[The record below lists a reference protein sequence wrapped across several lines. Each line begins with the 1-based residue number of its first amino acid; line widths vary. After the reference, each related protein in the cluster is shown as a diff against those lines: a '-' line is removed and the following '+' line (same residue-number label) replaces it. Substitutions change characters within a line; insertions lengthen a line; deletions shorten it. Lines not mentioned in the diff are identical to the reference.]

1 MESLG
6 FDVSRTDLSIVMIN
20 EVFYTIVGIGM
31 FGFGLKW
38 YYATAANL
46 TKECGESFVCHFA
59 VEQM

>member
-6 FDVSRTDLSIVMIN
+6 FYVSRTDLSIVMIN

-31 FGFGLKW
+31 FGFGLKR

-46 TKECGESFVCHFA
+46 TKECSESFVCHFA
-59 VEQM
+59 VE